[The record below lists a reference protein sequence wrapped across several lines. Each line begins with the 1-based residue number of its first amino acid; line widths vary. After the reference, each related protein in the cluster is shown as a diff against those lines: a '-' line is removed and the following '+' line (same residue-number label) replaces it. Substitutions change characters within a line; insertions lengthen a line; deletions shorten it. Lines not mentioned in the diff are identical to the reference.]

1 MCNMIN
7 IINMI
12 KLNNMITHYSVLNMN
27 GVKRVN
33 PECSH
38 HKENRSFSFPISLVV
53 SI

>member
-1 MCNMIN
+1 MYSMIN

-12 KLNNMITHYSVLNMN
+12 KLNTMITHYSVLYMN

-33 PECSH
+33 PESSH
-38 HKENRSFSFPISLVV
+38 HRENRFFFPISLVV